1 MEKIKL
7 YKGIFW
13 LISGYDGS
21 EMLYCVK
28 VPCDINGTPT
38 TEVEFSSKSGDNFN
52 HKAEWAKL
60 DREITGGHAYNYYP
74 RGRVEIKNG
83 IATVY
88 LNPYLNTPKTIG
100 KVQLYFGLFE
110 ENGLS
115 EIRIKNDGSK
125 HYQFQKEG

>member
-1 MEKIKL
+1 MDNKL

-13 LISGYDGS
+13 LRPEGYGEFTVISKKARCLPSG
-21 EMLYCVK
+21 EV
-28 VPCDINGTPT
+28 
-38 TEVEFSSKSGDNFN
+38 TENTVEFSSKSGENFT

-60 DREITGGHAYNYYP
+60 DRKLTSGHAYNYYP

-88 LNPYLNTPKTIG
+88 FNPYLNTPKTIG